1 MSAEAGTYVPEPYP
15 GGTMENAFNSA
26 LADVS
31 RETSPDVPVG
41 PEPEDGP
48 DLLDAEA
55 IAESL
60 TGFDEIAIEQWFKV
74 PFSKVATDDL
84 KLLRSLYFIHLRRA
98 EGATDKAA
106 WRSAMEMKLGE
117 LQGKFAEGDDGAD
130 PDDEQARGER
140 DRAYA
145 EFVMVS
151 GVPYTV
157 EEYNGLT
164 AAQKNAVYEVARKRK

>member
-1 MSAEAGTYVPEPYP
+1 MSAEAGTEQQTDGFGLPYGP
-15 GGTMENAFNSA
+15 PAFPA
-26 LADVS
+26 FPAVS
-31 RETSPDVPVG
+31 RETSPDDA
-41 PEPEDGP
+41 PE
-48 DLLDAEA
+48 LLDANQ

-60 TGFDEIAIEQWFKV
+60 TGFDEIAIEQWFKA
-74 PFSKVATDDL
+74 PFSTIAHDQL

-106 WRSAMEMKLGE
+106 WRTSMEMPLSE
-117 LQGKFAEGDDGAD
+117 LKAQFLEEDDGAD
-130 PDDEQARGER
+130 PDDDVARGER

-164 AAQKNAVYEVARKRK
+164 LAQKNAVYEVASKRK